1 MSEQARRPYL
11 KLAIL
16 ISVIAAGLAGVVQS
30 GALDQLSNDG
40 SANQR
45 TALISIV
52 VYWCFSML
60 ALIVLSKIRS
70 HWKQMLLG
78 IFATTLCIVVAEFA
92 LRFLNPRLALPKYRI
107 VYHADLHH
115 VSPANEHMDFGYFH
129 DKRVDVITNE
139 DGFRTKYSVEE
150 FNEVKQRIVC
160 IGDSFTFGFGNQEGR
175 GYPDYLESLLRE
187 EAGSDDIAVLNAG
200 VISYSP
206 ILELKLLRRD
216 ILKYNPQT
224 VVLML
229 DANDIGDDYWY
240 DRDIERLKD
249 ARGPYGK
256 LVRPDTLQLGA
267 IWRLTSSIRNHEA
280 LVAPFKLMSRLMFG
294 KSENPHYYQF
304 EAKVGNI
311 TETNRFFIFRH
322 PLEVTR
328 PFFDHSWSYIKQIA
342 DECKKIDARF
352 VLVVPPRFQHW
363 NTEECK
369 NNWEGYKYKLGEP
382 HELAMFEYFDE
393 KKLEAEFEVFS
404 LLPQF
409 QATDRFPLVYPGDP
423 HWNEEGNRFVAEH
436 VAQLLLDNQ

>member
-40 SANQR
+40 NANQR

-115 VSPANEHMDFGYFH
+115 VSPADEHMDFGYFH

-150 FNEVKQRIVC
+150 FNEIEQLIVC

-175 GYPDYLESLLRE
+175 GYPDYLENLLRE

-206 ILELKLLRRD
+206 ILELTLLRRD
-216 ILKYNPQT
+216 LLKYNPQT

-436 VAQLLLDNQ
+436 VARLLQDN

>member
-1 MSEQARRPYL
+1 
-11 KLAIL
+11 
-16 ISVIAAGLAGVVQS
+16 
-30 GALDQLSNDG
+30 
-40 SANQR
+40 
-45 TALISIV
+45 
-52 VYWCFSML
+52 
-60 ALIVLSKIRS
+60 
-70 HWKQMLLG
+70 MLLG
-78 IFATTLCIVVAEFA
+78 IFATTLCIVVAEFT

-115 VSPANEHMDFGYFH
+115 VSPADEHMDFGYFH

-150 FNEVKQRIVC
+150 FNEIKQRIVC
-160 IGDSFTFGFGNQEGR
+160 IGDSFTFGFGNHEGR
-175 GYPDYLESLLRE
+175 GYPDYLEHLLRQ

-216 ILKYNPQT
+216 LLKYNPQT